1 MNAPDY
7 TSDWAK
13 ARLAT
18 PAGQIERSMI
28 EDLANHLPAG
38 WRMAT
43 TEEAA
48 EHRHLRGVLVFDPD
62 GDPHVV
68 NLPVMVDW
76 LLPRERTAASRFGLD
91 DPNRE
96 AMLADLRE
104 RIRAVDGD
112 V

>member
-1 MNAPDY
+1 
-7 TSDWAK
+7 
-13 ARLAT
+13 
-18 PAGQIERSMI
+18 
-28 EDLANHLPAG
+28 
-38 WRMAT
+38 
-43 TEEAA
+43 
-48 EHRHLRGVLVFDPD
+48 
-62 GDPHVV
+62 VV